1 MRYCNLI
8 FILGVCLLIN
18 SCVKREVRPAQ
29 DVASS
34 LAAQAQKYFV
44 DSVQSVSGVFESYP
58 AKIPKRIYWE
68 QASPVS
74 LPIGRGVSVPIS
86 YSQPLFVKPDFA
98 GDYFFNLDNLSQLL
112 LYKDAFGHFHA
123 EVLTWMPDST
133 FLRDPTQV
141 FSGLLFVDDWRGNSL
156 SRWLYS
162 KGSVRKYH
170 ESNKQAA
177 TIIRT
182 CNYVYGYN
190 YSSGDPGGGY
200 SWVQAGGCYYMYLPD
215 RADYGDGGRL
225 GFGGGMRGGG
235 GVGGGAMTPI
245 IFVGHNIIQDIRQYF
260 QCFQNTSSANYRV
273 TVCVDQPVPG
283 SRTPWKLS
291 FNSSSSGTNVV
302 NVGHTFLI
310 FTENIGGN
318 VITRNVGF
326 YPAVNVSPFTT
337 SVAQGALNNDESHG
351 YDISASFAV
360 NSTMFFNMLAFV
372 SQGNVPG
379 YNYDL
384 NTNNCTTF
392 ALKALAS
399 GHIYLPSTVGYW
411 YDGVGNDPGDLGEDI
426 RNSNAPGILKSTV
439 FSPHSN
445 AGTCN

>member
-1 MRYCNLI
+1 
-8 FILGVCLLIN
+8 
-18 SCVKREVRPAQ
+18 VKREVRPAL
-29 DVASS
+29 DSSSS
-34 LAAQAQKYFV
+34 LAAQARKYFT

-68 QASPVS
+68 LASPVS
-74 LPIGRGVSVPIS
+74 LPIGRGVMVPIS

-98 GDYFFNLDNLSQLL
+98 GDHFFNLDNLSQLL
-112 LYKDAFGHFHA
+112 LYKDAFGQFHA
-123 EVLTWMPDST
+123 EMLTWIPDSA

-141 FSGLLFVDDWRGNSL
+141 FCGLLFVDDWRGNSL

-162 KGSVRKYH
+162 KGGVRKYH
-170 ESNKQAA
+170 ASNTQAA

-215 RADYGDGGRL
+215 RADYGDGGRPGL
-225 GFGGGMRGGG
+225 GGGASGGG
-235 GVGGGAMTPI
+235 GISGGTLAPVVFI
-245 IFVGHNIIQDIRQYF
+245 GHNIIKDIRQYF
-260 QCFQNTSSANYRV
+260 QCFQNTSSASYQV

-291 FNSSSSGTNVV
+291 LNSSSSGTNVV
-302 NVGHTFLI
+302 NVGHTFLV

-318 VITRNVGF
+318 IITRNVGF
-326 YPAVNVSPFTT
+326 YPGVNVSPFTT
-337 SVAQGALNNDESHG
+337 SVAQGALNNDESHS
-351 YDISASFAV
+351 YNISASFVV

-372 SQGNVPG
+372 SQGNVSG
-379 YNYDL
+379 YNYGL

-392 ALKALAS
+392 ALNVLAS

-426 RNSNAPGILKSTV
+426 RNSNAPGIIKSTI
-439 FSPHSN
+439 FSPHLN
-445 AGTCN
+445 MGTCN